1 MKLTILNFISSAVR
15 DEIVAKDAEM
25 IAAIEDIK
33 TNITVKVEAACP
45 ADLLNQLVPS
55 VNRSNSLIYEV
66 KEDIVKAAGM

>member
-1 MKLTILNFISSAVR
+1 MKLTVLNFISSAVR

-33 TNITVKVEAACP
+33 TNITVKVEAARP